1 MSGEGGKPPERTE
14 RTSVDPELL
23 KECHENLVQVFELIA
38 SLVPGGTVER
48 CGGITVVRTGYP
60 LTIFNPVVA
69 LDTPKTP
76 VGLSGIIDR
85 ILVRTGTPWA
95 LMTTPGT
102 SEGLASLR
110 DEFRLARSESTPGM
124 VFSYGGSP
132 LPSPPEGLD
141 IHRVTERGELQ
152 VYWRTVA
159 EVFELDLSFF
169 DKFADGMIAHQER
182 FRRWYCYLGYSEGR
196 PIGTAL
202 LCTTP
207 RVAGV
212 YNVGT
217 NSEYR
222 RRGYGRALSLR
233 AALDGLGAGCRISW
247 LQASDMGGPLYEK
260 LGYRAVEDLCYWVP
274 SSAAKSAS
282 SSPTWAGKTSP
293 PSDSLS

>member
-1 MSGEGGKPPERTE
+1 MSDEGGRPPERTE
-14 RTSVDPELL
+14 RNSVDPELL
-23 KECHENLVQVFELIA
+23 KECHENLVQVFALIA

-48 CGGITVVRTGYP
+48 CGGITVVRSGYP

-69 LDTPKTP
+69 LDTPKAP
-76 VGLSGIIDR
+76 VGLFEIIDR

-95 LMTTPGT
+95 LLTTSDT
-102 SEGLASLR
+102 SDGLAPLR
-110 DEFRLARSESTPGM
+110 DEFHLARSESTPGM
-124 VFSYGGSP
+124 VFSYRGNP

-141 IHRVTERGELQ
+141 IHRVTERAELQ
-152 VYWRTVA
+152 VYWRTIA
-159 EVFELDLSFF
+159 EIFELDPSFF
-169 DKFADGMIAHQER
+169 DRFADGMIAHHEL

-196 PIGTAL
+196 PVGTAL

-247 LQASDMGGPLYEK
+247 LQASDMGRPLYEK

-274 SSAAKSAS
+274 PSATKSAS
-282 SSPTWAGKTSP
+282 SSPTWTGNASATSDRR
-293 PSDSLS
+293 S